1 MKSFFKKLKYNP
13 YEIADALVIDLIN
26 FYNLIEFFVAKILG
40 KYSFLKKNLL
50 LKNTN
55 INKRIFLLGNGP
67 SLNDFDLKKLKDEI
81 VIMVNRSFD
90 HPDYE
95 IIKPKYHIFVDP
107 KLSTGEWPLEYLDIV
122 FKKNPNVSLVLN
134 AKWYHLDKFSKFRNK
149 KNVFWIINN
158 SISLLINNFNN
169 DLTTIYNSGMS
180 VVEQGLSL
188 GIYSGCKKIYI
199 LGVELNGIAYL
210 MTDKES
216 HFSGK
221 DPDYKSHNGLKYANS
236 MNTSSRSIRIFY
248 KTSEHCNK
256 KNIKLINLSKKGLL
270 DFIPRNNFEEL
281 FDNKHN

>member
-67 SLNDFDLKKLKDEI
+67 SLNDFDLKKLKNEI

-95 IIKPKYHIFVDP
+95 VIKPKYHIFIDP
-107 KLSTGEWPLEYLDIV
+107 KLKTGEWPLEYLDTV
-122 FKKNPNVSLVLN
+122 YKKNPGVNLLLN
-134 AKWYHLDKFSKFRNK
+134 AKWYHLEKFSKYRDK

-158 SISLLINNFNN
+158 CISLLFDNFNVN
-169 DLTTIYNSGMS
+169 LTTIYNSGVA
-180 VVEQGLSL
+180 VVDQGLSL
-188 GIYSGCKKIYI
+188 AIYSGCKKIYI

-210 MTDKES
+210 MTGQDS

-221 DPDYKSHNGLKYANS
+221 DPDYRNHNCWKYSRS
-236 MNTSSRSIRIFY
+236 MDSSSRGNRQLYRFNDL
-248 KTSEHCNK
+248 CK
-256 KNIKLINLSKKGLL
+256 KRNIELINLSKRGLL
-270 DFIPRNNFEEL
+270 DFIPKENFNDL
-281 FDNKHN
+281 FNS